1 MFQLCP
7 TYSSNHKFSK
17 KPKISPDTNLQKTYK
32 NIKHNIFPELV
43 PLVSPLL
50 EKHMRL
56 GHAGI
61 MDHSVSLS
69 KDEGPVGKFNKCC
82 WILAQV
88 HFSQTLLQRL
98 DACSEKCQGYVR
110 RLLISAMQYKHMY
123 LME

>member
-17 KPKISPDTNLQKTYK
+17 NPKISPDTNLQKTYK

-61 MDHSVSLS
+61 MDHSVNLS
-69 KDEGPVGKFNKCC
+69 KDQGPVGKFNKCC
-82 WILAQV
+82 WI
-88 HFSQTLLQRL
+88 FSPGSLQPNPAAKAGCLQWKVPRL
-98 DACSEKCQGYVR
+98 RQAPTDFGNA
-110 RLLISAMQYKHMY
+110 I
-123 LME
+123 